1 MSNHRALLRFLFLA
15 LFAAGGAATA
25 AAAPKPSFS
34 CAAAAS
40 ADERAICANP
50 GLIAL
55 DVVANDGYL
64 FLRDKLGKS
73 RANKINLPLIKKR
86 QSCGADAACIR
97 AAQLE
102 SIAIFK
108 KFGADLEIP
117 ADRKPVAE
125 KPPVTIV
132 GIPPAP
138 AAESPV
144 PAPAPRP
151 QPLRPQTAAK
161 AAAPAQTPA
170 APQETAE
177 TSSPAEVAVAPPPAE
192 TQPPVA
198 EPAPESAVPDDAQ
211 SAAAGSAAPPSDDAT
226 DEPPREIEGESVVPS
241 SPPEPGRADV
251 AAEASAPETAMP
263 AEASPATPP
272 VVEKE
277 VVESFRKKHLFAFIL
292 AGTVFALLAFYLVRK
307 LGGEY
312 GVQPAPEAAPPEPSR
327 SASPPSAAVP
337 TTAIRPPPAAARS
350 ETPPTRM
357 NPGELR
363 SKLTPP
369 EPLGKSETAAGEKP
383 KDDVSVAWVWNKY
396 KGKL

>member
-1 MSNHRALLRFLFLA
+1 MSNHRALLRFLLLA

-25 AAAPKPSFS
+25 GAAPKPSFN
-34 CAAAAS
+34 CAAATS
-40 ADERAICANP
+40 ADERTICANP

-132 GIPPAP
+132 GLPPAP

-151 QPLRPQTAAK
+151 QPSKSQTAAK
-161 AAAPAQTPA
+161 AAAPPAPTPA
-170 APQETAE
+170 APQEAAE
-177 TSSPAEVAVAPPPAE
+177 TSPPAEVAVATPPAE
-192 TQPPVA
+192 PQLPVA
-198 EPAPESAVPDDAQ
+198 TPAPEADVPDEAQ
-211 SAAAGSAAPPSDDAT
+211 SAAAGAATPPPEDAT

-241 SPPEPGRADV
+241 SPPEAGRADV
-251 AAEASAPETAMP
+251 AAEASAPEAATP
-263 AEASPATPP
+263 ADASPATAP

-307 LGGEY
+307 LSGEH
-312 GVQPAPEAAPPEPSR
+312 GVQPAPEVAPEPSR
-327 SASPPSAAVP
+327 SASPPSAAAP
-337 TTAIRPPPAAARS
+337 ATATRPLPSAARS

-369 EPLGKSETAAGEKP
+369 EPLGKSETAASEKS